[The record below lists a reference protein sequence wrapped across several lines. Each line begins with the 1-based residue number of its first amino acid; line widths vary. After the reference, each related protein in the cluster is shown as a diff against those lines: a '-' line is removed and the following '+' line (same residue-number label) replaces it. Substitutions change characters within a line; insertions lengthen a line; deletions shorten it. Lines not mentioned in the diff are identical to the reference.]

1 MNPPEVDIPGHR
13 IRVGCD
19 IAELREI
26 EHSFA
31 NFGDRFL
38 DKIYTARELTDC
50 AGPNWL
56 PRLAARFAAKEAAI
70 KAFSR
75 PDAPFVPREIEVVSD
90 GSVPT
95 LSLTGRA
102 AALAVEQGWQ
112 QITVSLSHAECH
124 AAAVVVAVCRESW
137 CGADTAPVDRLG
149 PPR

>member
-1 MNPPEVDIPGHR
+1 MSMPAPAAPAQRCGIDSVEIAR
-13 IRVGCD
+13 IERL
-19 IAELREI
+19 LRET
-26 EHSFA
+26 SPQ
-31 NFGDRFL
+31 DLLRFF
-38 DKIYTARELTDC
+38 TAQELAD
-50 AGPNWL
+50 AGEGPG
-56 PRLAARFAAKEAAI
+56 RAASLAARFAAKEAAI

-102 AALAVEQGWQ
+102 AALADEQGWQ